1 MATTNGCG
9 YISSLRDFFFPFF
22 ILYNFFSRQYKA
34 GKKRNQ
40 VYMLQS
46 LTNAKNNQ
54 Y

>member
-34 GKKRNQ
+34 GKKKKSGLYVAVFNEC
-40 VYMLQS
+40 
-46 LTNAKNNQ
+46 KK
-54 Y
+54 